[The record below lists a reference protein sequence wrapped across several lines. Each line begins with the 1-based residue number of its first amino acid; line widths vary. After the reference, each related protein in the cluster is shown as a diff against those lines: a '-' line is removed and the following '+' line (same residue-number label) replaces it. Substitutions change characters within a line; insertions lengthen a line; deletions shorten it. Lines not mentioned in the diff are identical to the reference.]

1 MTARPT
7 ARRRPVAAFA
17 MRPGLPGQLF
27 GADELAALGRVAELD
42 AGLALTDFAD
52 APAGLLDTVEVLI
65 TGWGSPRIGSGE
77 LDRMPRL
84 RAIVHAAGTVKGHI
98 DDVAWE
104 RGVLVTSAAS
114 ANAYPVAEYTLAMI
128 LLAGKRVPDY
138 IRGYALDPAVYA
150 AEPDPAIGNFGRTV
164 GIVGASRVG
173 RRVIELLEPFDLEV
187 LLYDP
192 YLEAGDPLLERA
204 RTVGL
209 DELFAASSIVSV
221 HAPLL
226 PETVGMIGAA
236 QLGLLPDGATLINTA
251 RAPIVDQEALTAA
264 VRDRGLRAVLDVTD
278 PEPLPADHPLRT
290 LPGVI
295 LTPHVAGALG
305 TELRRLGECAVHEV
319 ERFAAGEPAEHP
331 VTKEALIAVA

>member
-1 MTARPT
+1 MTARRT
-7 ARRRPVAAFA
+7 PVAAFA
-17 MRPGLPGQLF
+17 MRPDLPELLF
-27 GADELAALGRVAELD
+27 GADDLAALTRVADLD
-42 AGLALTDFAD
+42 PRLAITDFAE
-52 APAGLLDTVEVLI
+52 APAELLDAVEVLI
-65 TGWGSPRIGSGE
+65 TGWGAPRIGAAE

-84 RAIVHAAGTVKGHI
+84 RAVVHAAGTVKGHI
-98 DDVAWE
+98 DDAVWE
-104 RGVLVTSAAS
+104 RGLLVTSAAS

-138 IRGYALDPAVYA
+138 IRGYAADPDSYA
-150 AEPDPAIGNFGRTV
+150 QEPDPAIGNFGRTV

-173 RRVIELLEPFDLEV
+173 RRVIELLQPFDIDV

-192 YLEAGDPLLERA
+192 YLAAGDPVLGQA

-209 DELFAASSIVSV
+209 DELFARSSIVSV

-226 PETVGMIGAA
+226 PDTIGMIGAA

-251 RAPIVDQEALTAA
+251 RAPIVDQEALTDA

-278 PEPLPADHPLRT
+278 PEPLPADHPLRS
-290 LPGVI
+290 LPGVV

-305 TELRRLGECAVHEV
+305 TELRRLGECALHEV